1 MKILIWG
8 GLIFTASAIPTVLRM
23 NGIFLGAIPTMLIFG
38 AALFLAGTLCKLWD
52 NHRNEKEARANKAE
66 QEARLICKHCGAKL
80 SVMSRVCPQCGQLSD
95 EIG

>member
-8 GLIFTASAIPTVLRM
+8 GMIFAVSAITTALRM
-23 NGIFLGAIPTMLIFG
+23 NGILLGAIPTMLIYG

-52 NHRNEKEARANKAE
+52 HHRNEKEARANKAE
-66 QEARLICKHCGAKL
+66 HEARLICKHCGAKL
-80 SVMSRVCPQCGQLSD
+80 SAMSRVCPQCGQLSH